1 MANWRRLPGLCMVI
15 ALLAAAPAAALTVT
29 PPTFTTGGLVPA
41 QVRETR
47 VEAMAPQQR
56 RAYIRGIQEALAA
69 RGFGPG
75 PANGEI
81 GPQTTTAIR
90 DYQRDAGLPVTGRAT
105 KELLDHLYFNG
116 PRVSRGMAPPVTDRE
131 LVEDVQVEL
140 AWRGYYAGLID
151 GVAGPRTNDA
161 VRAFLRDAG
170 LPETGMIDRRLLD
183 TMLAADPAIL
193 AKTPM

>member
-1 MANWRRLPGLCMVI
+1 MANWRRLPGLCTVI
-15 ALLAAAPAAALTVT
+15 ALLVAAPAAALTVT
-29 PPTFTTGGLVPA
+29 PQTFTTGGLVPA
-41 QVRETR
+41 QIRETP

-56 RAYIRGIQEALAA
+56 RAYIHGIQEALAG
-69 RGFGPG
+69 RGFEPD

-105 KELLDHLYFNG
+105 KELLDHIYFNG
-116 PRVSRGMAPPVTDRE
+116 PRASRGKAPPVTNRE

-151 GVAGPRTNDA
+151 GVTGPRTYDA

-170 LPETGMIDRRLLD
+170 LPETDTIDRRLLD
-183 TMLAADPAIL
+183 TMLASDPAIL

>member
-1 MANWRRLPGLCMVI
+1 MANWRRLPGLCTVI
-15 ALLAAAPAAALTVT
+15 ALLAAVPAAALTVT
-29 PPTFTTGGLVPA
+29 PPTFTAGGLVPA
-41 QVRETR
+41 QVRETP

-81 GPQTTTAIR
+81 GPQTKTAIR
-90 DYQRDAGLPVTGRAT
+90 DYQRDAGLP
-105 KELLDHLYFNG
+105 
-116 PRVSRGMAPPVTDRE
+116 
-131 LVEDVQVEL
+131 
-140 AWRGYYAGLID
+140 
-151 GVAGPRTNDA
+151 
-161 VRAFLRDAG
+161 
-170 LPETGMIDRRLLD
+170 ETGTIDRRLLD